1 MMPLLL
7 LLALAP
13 GLVAAEFLLLE
24 PESFKPLYHDGKINA
39 TGPTDQVRGPS
50 SCAAAQCRSRWRS
63 SLARAATAANCST
76 TGRHVQ
82 YKRPLLCPFVEK
94 KIGQIMRNHSA
105 EPGAALRRQARCLTQ
120 ATDDLLRHAGAAER
134 AGLRMGEGQR
144 AFL

>member
-39 TGPTDQVRGPS
+39 TSPTDQVRGPS
-50 SCAAAQCRSRWRS
+50 SCAPLSAAE
-63 SLARAATAANCST
+63 AGRAATAANCST

-82 YKRPLLCPFVEK
+82 YKRPLVCPFVEK
-94 KIGQIMRNHSA
+94 KRPNNEKSF
-105 EPGAALRRQARCLTQ
+105 R
-120 ATDDLLRHAGAAER
+120 
-134 AGLRMGEGQR
+134 
-144 AFL
+144 